1 MDKKMTRWIQEE
13 MDREADLIMEEV
25 NSDPSMKDVVAPE
38 VIRERL
44 FEQIRDYEARKQ
56 QNNLTE
62 EEKELIRLGKKYRKN
77 RHKGKY
83 IILIAA
89 VVSALGIGV
98 TTMGGPKRVY
108 KEVRWMFAGKE
119 QTNIDTDSERIEK
132 QESVSEAEVYEQIE
146 QEYGFVP
153 VSLDYLPDGVEFV
166 EVNNYVELKAVQLV
180 YKGTKSERITYKIF
194 PNYRTTSVGTT
205 LDDEVI
211 DEFEKELQGNVITV
225 RKLLVKESKEF
236 KWQVFFDY
244 KEVRYVLLLSGM
256 DEEEIEQII
265 DNFYFS

>member
-1 MDKKMTRWIQEE
+1 
-13 MDREADLIMEEV
+13 
-25 NSDPSMKDVVAPE
+25 
-38 VIRERL
+38 
-44 FEQIRDYEARKQ
+44 
-56 QNNLTE
+56 
-62 EEKELIRLGKKYRKN
+62 
-77 RHKGKY
+77 
-83 IILIAA
+83 
-89 VVSALGIGV
+89 
-98 TTMGGPKRVY
+98 
-108 KEVRWMFAGKE
+108 MFAGKE

>member
-13 MDREADLIMEEV
+13 MNREADLIMEEV

-89 VVSALGIGV
+89 VVCALGVGV
-98 TTMGGPKRVY
+98 TTMGGPKRALE
-108 KEVRWMFAGKE
+108 EVQGMFRGRE
-119 QTNIDTDSERIEK
+119 QINIDTNGERTGETK
-132 QESVSEAEVYEQIE
+132 SVSEVEAYEQIE
-146 QEYGFVP
+146 EEYGFTP
-153 VSLDYLPDGVEFV
+153 VKLDYLPNGLEFI
-166 EVNNYVELKAVQLV
+166 EVNNYMELKAVQLV
-180 YKGTKSERITYKIF
+180 YKGTKFERITYKIF
-194 PNYRTTSVGTT
+194 PNYRTTTVGTVQ
-205 LDDEVI
+205 DDEII
-211 DEFEKELQGNVITV
+211 DEFEKELQENVITV
-225 RKLLVKESKEF
+225 QKLSVKESGEV
-236 KWQVFFDY
+236 KWRAFFDY
-244 KEVRYVLLLSGM
+244 KEVRYILLLSGIN
-256 DEEEIEQII
+256 EEEMGQII
-265 DNFYFS
+265 DNLYFS